1 LGNTADM
8 KQDAIAL
15 LKADHKKVKE
25 LFTQVEDTS
34 ERAKAQLQR
43 LGDEICA
50 ELTVHTQI
58 EEQIFYPAIHER
70 TKRGHKDEKDLVLEA
85 YEEHAAA
92 KKVIEDIRAT
102 EPGDESYKPKI
113 KTLSELI
120 DHHVK
125 EEESE
130 LFPGAR
136 ELFDENEL
144 VELGQR
150 LAKLKAQLQE
160 VPVKA

>member
-1 LGNTADM
+1 M
-8 KQDAIAL
+8 KQQDAIAL
-15 LKADHKKVKE
+15 LKADHKAVKE
-25 LFTQVEDTS
+25 LFKQVEETS

-43 LGDEICA
+43 LGDQICA

-58 EEQIFYPAIHER
+58 EEEVFYPAVQER
-70 TKRGHKDEKDLVLEA
+70 TQRGHKEEKDMVLEA

-92 KKVIEDIRAT
+92 KKVIEDVRAT
-102 EPGDESYKPKI
+102 EPGDDSYKPKI

-125 EEESE
+125 EEERE
-130 LFPGAR
+130 LFPSVK
-136 ELFDENEL
+136 ELFDEDEL

-150 LAKLKAQLQE
+150 LSELKTRLQQQS
-160 VPVKA
+160 ATTA

>member
-1 LGNTADM
+1 M
-8 KQDAIAL
+8 KQQDAIAL

-25 LFTQVEDTS
+25 LFAQVEDTS

-58 EEQIFYPAIHER
+58 EEKIFYPAIQER
-70 TKRGHKDEKDLVLEA
+70 TKRGHQEEKALVLEA

-92 KKVIEDIRAT
+92 KTVIKDILAT
-102 EPGDESYKPKI
+102 DPGDESYKPKI
-113 KTLSELI
+113 TTLSELI

-136 ELFDENEL
+136 ELFDEDEL

-150 LAKLKAQLQE
+150 LAELKTQLQGQAA
-160 VPVKA
+160 KA

>member
-1 LGNTADM
+1 M
-8 KQDAIAL
+8 KQQDAIAL
-15 LKADHKKVKE
+15 LKADHKAVKE
-25 LFTQVEDTS
+25 LFKQVEETS

-43 LGDEICA
+43 LGDQICA

-58 EEQIFYPAIHER
+58 EEEVFYPAVQER
-70 TKRGHKDEKDLVLEA
+70 TKRGHKEEKDLVLES

-102 EPGDESYKPKI
+102 EPGDDSYKPKI
-113 KTLSELI
+113 TTLSEMV

-125 EEESE
+125 EEEHD
-130 LFPGAR
+130 LFPSVK
-136 ELFDENEL
+136 ELFDEDEL

-150 LAKLKAQLQE
+150 LSELKARLQQQS
-160 VPVKA
+160 ATTA

>member
-1 LGNTADM
+1 M
-8 KQDAIAL
+8 KQQDAIAL

-25 LFTQVEDTS
+25 LFAQVEDTS

-43 LGDEICA
+43 LGDEICTEITIHA
-50 ELTVHTQI
+50 EI
-58 EEQIFYPAIHER
+58 EEKIFYPAIQER
-70 TKRGHKDEKDLVLEA
+70 TKRGHKEEKDLVLES

-92 KKVIEDIRAT
+92 KTVIKDIQAT
-102 EPGDESYKPKI
+102 DSGDESYKPKI

-136 ELFDENEL
+136 ELFDEDEL

-150 LAKLKAQLQE
+150 LTELKAQLQGAPAE
-160 VPVKA
+160 A

>member
-1 LGNTADM
+1 M
-8 KQDAIAL
+8 KQQDAIAL

-25 LFTQVEDTS
+25 LFAQVEDTS

-43 LGDEICA
+43 LGDEICT
-50 ELTVHTQI
+50 ELTIHAEI
-58 EEQIFYPAIHER
+58 EEKIFYPAIQER
-70 TKRGHKDEKDLVLEA
+70 TKRGHKEEKDLVLES

-92 KKVIEDIRAT
+92 KTVIKDIQAT
-102 EPGDESYKPKI
+102 DAGDESYKPKI

-130 LFPGAR
+130 LFPGSR
-136 ELFDENEL
+136 ELFDEDEL
-144 VELGQR
+144 LELGQR
-150 LAKLKAQLQE
+150 LAELKAQLQGA
-160 VPVKA
+160 PAKA

>member
-1 LGNTADM
+1 M
-8 KQDAIAL
+8 KQQDAIAL
-15 LKADHKKVKE
+15 LKADHKNVKD
-25 LFTQVEDTS
+25 LFAQVEDTS

-50 ELTVHTQI
+50 ELTVHMQI
-58 EEQIFYPAIHER
+58 EEKILYPAIQER
-70 TKRGHKDEKDLVLEA
+70 TKRGHKEEKDLVLES

-92 KKVIEDIRAT
+92 KSVIKDIGAT
-102 EPGDESYKPKI
+102 DPGDESYKPKI
-113 KTLSELI
+113 KALSELI

-136 ELFDENEL
+136 ELFDEDEL

-150 LAKLKAQLQE
+150 LAELKAQLQGATA
-160 VPVKA
+160 KA

>member
-1 LGNTADM
+1 M
-8 KQDAIAL
+8 KQQDAIAL

-25 LFTQVEDTS
+25 LFGQFEETS

-50 ELTVHTQI
+50 ELTVHAQV
-58 EEQIFYPAIHER
+58 EEQIFYPAVQER
-70 TKRGHKDEKDLVLEA
+70 TKRGHKEEKDLVLES

-92 KKVIEDIRAT
+92 KKVIEDIQAT
-102 EPGDESYKPKI
+102 DPGDESYKPKV

-130 LFPGAR
+130 LFPGAK
-136 ELFDENEL
+136 ELFDADEL
-144 VELGQR
+144 TEMGAR
-150 LAKLKAQLQE
+150 MAELKAQLQAE
-160 VPVKA
+160 TAKA